1 MRVDHQTD
9 LVSEV
14 ARLQVSID
22 RVAAETDMTLPDHPC
37 ATEDEDP
44 HWVLS
49 ELKELR
55 RQLAALRERVA
66 RAHSQNQ
73 DDPLALRAELA
84 TLLFFAKT
92 LRADADAWRAALADR
107 LKEFERQ
114 KAAARQEQ
122 QRLASEREEL
132 VRRRDALQL
141 KIERTADGMA
151 RKTGGECRKTVPVFT
166 LGDGLT
172 VCSMAVS
179 SPGRR
184 FRWAK
189 RWLVTL
195 NDACD
200 EVQVRSE

>member
-1 MRVDHQTD
+1 MGVDNQTD
-9 LVSEV
+9 LVSEL

-22 RVAAETDMTLPDHPC
+22 RVAAETDTTLADHPC
-37 ATEDEDP
+37 ATEADDP

-49 ELKELR
+49 EHNELR

-84 TLLFFAKT
+84 TLLFFAET
-92 LRADADAWRAALADR
+92 LQADADAWRAALLDR
-107 LKEFERQ
+107 LKEFERL
-114 KAAARQEQ
+114 KAAERQEQ
-122 QRLASEREEL
+122 RRLASEREEL

-141 KIERTADGMA
+141 KIERTADRMA
-151 RKTGGECRKTVPVFT
+151 QENGGECRKTLPVFR

-172 VCSMAVS
+172 VCSIAVS
-179 SPGRR
+179 SPKRG

-195 NDACD
+195 NDSCD

>member
-1 MRVDHQTD
+1 MWVDHQTD

-14 ARLQVSID
+14 ARLQASTE
-22 RVAAETDMTLPDHPC
+22 RVVAETDMTLADHRC
-37 ATEDEDP
+37 AAEDEDP

-49 ELKELR
+49 EHEELR
-55 RQLAALRERVA
+55 RQLAALREHVA

-73 DDPLALRAELA
+73 GDPPALRAELA

-92 LRADADAWRAALADR
+92 LQADADAWRAALADR

-114 KAAARQEQ
+114 KAEARQEQ

-141 KIERTADGMA
+141 EIERTADRMA
-151 RKTGGECRKTVPVFT
+151 QKNGAECRNTVPVFR
-166 LGDGLT
+166 LGHDLT
-172 VCSMAVS
+172 VCSIAVS
-179 SPGRR
+179 SPGRG
-184 FRWAK
+184 FRWGK
-189 RWLVTL
+189 LWLVTL
-195 NDACD
+195 NDSCD